1 MKSKSQKILIYCV
14 HLCRYLGWKI
24 NVLDS
29 CDEAQASDVD
39 KVYAEPEFDVLE
51 GESSIRHETKIKP
64 NDIFLS
70 KHEKDLIKN
79 HNMNSAPPKI
89 QIDLQKN
96 NEITRLIADG
106 IRAAEALEESIA
118 YKNKNVTL
126 YEEHLNENKNYP
138 NLQQQE
144 INIPFDRPGLPVFL
158 RPPQNG
164 PIFRPVK
171 LPMRRPINF
180 SDRRPIQRQQ
190 PSYRPIIF
198 PQPSIIVNHYKKP
211 VSPILRPF
219 MKTKPIINSIAS
231 VLLLGKSTEINTSTR
246 KNSPYPVNYNKFPMK
261 VPYSDLQPLINS
273 KKVEQPIL
281 KEKKSVSKDPTH
293 PTKPQ
298 HKNVYKTHYEKID
311 EDEYRR
317 KEAINTGFHPESVKV
332 ESGFIPILKKQ
343 DTDDVYDEEDDE
355 SFLDGNRRND
365 KNIEDEIEDK
375 TLYMNHHASPDKKD
389 FEPMF
394 FPSPPDGITK
404 KKEHLTGDLI
414 DMDVEDGEDKMA
426 VAAERQDIYY
436 LPPRQE
442 DKTPARTVVTYDGK
456 AVLDTSLINS
466 ESTKFNPNLYN
477 VGLKTEQLVR
487 DTPQYGPFHGEVPP
501 LTPDF
506 VQSDSQNINSEQ
518 INKRP
523 APIVTE
529 YLNPLSN
536 TKNVGKP
543 ISTKLT
549 LLRHKREPHHHPD
562 HHGDE
567 FDHSSSALIFSH
579 HNFQFCFVSY
589 ILSLI
594 LI

>member
-1 MKSKSQKILIYCV
+1 
-14 HLCRYLGWKI
+14 
-24 NVLDS
+24 
-29 CDEAQASDVD
+29 
-39 KVYAEPEFDVLE
+39 
-51 GESSIRHETKIKP
+51 
-64 NDIFLS
+64 
-70 KHEKDLIKN
+70 
-79 HNMNSAPPKI
+79 MNSAPPKI

-96 NEITRLIADG
+96 SEITRLIADG

-118 YKNKNVTL
+118 YKNKNVTN
-126 YEEHLNENKNYP
+126 YQEPLNENASLH
-138 NLQQQE
+138 NLPQQQ

-171 LPMRRPINF
+171 LPMRHSIHF
-180 SDRRPIQRQQ
+180 SERRPILRQQ
-190 PSYRPIIF
+190 PVYRPIIF

-219 MKTKPIINSIAS
+219 IKSKPIINSIAAS
-231 VLLLGKSTEINTSTR
+231 VLLLGQPTEINTPTR
-246 KNSPYPVNYNKFPMK
+246 KNSGYPVNYNKFPIK
-261 VPYSDLQPLINS
+261 VPYYDLQPLGS

-281 KEKKSVSKDPTH
+281 KEKKPVLKAPTR
-293 PTKPQ
+293 PEKPQ

-332 ESGFIPILKKQ
+332 ESGFIPILKKK
-343 DTDDVYDEEDDE
+343 DINDDIYDEDDVDDGGLE
-355 SFLDGNRRND
+355 SFLAGNRRND
-365 KNIEDEIEDK
+365 ENIEDEIEDK
-375 TLYMNHHASPDKKD
+375 VLFINHASEKKD

-394 FPSPPDGITK
+394 IPSPPDGITK
-404 KKEHLTGDLI
+404 KKEHLTGDLM

-436 LPPRQE
+436 LPPRKE

-466 ESTKFNPNLYN
+466 ETAKFNPNLYN

-487 DTPQYGPFHGEVPP
+487 ETPQFGPFHGEIPPP

-506 VQSDSQNINSEQ
+506 VQRDSHHVNNEK

-536 TKNVGKP
+536 SKGTDKP

-567 FDHSSSALIFSH
+567 FDEHKSSALIIHFSH
-579 HNFQFCFVSY
+579 LVITFNF
-589 ILSLI
+589 ILLVVGY
-594 LI
+594 L

>member
-1 MKSKSQKILIYCV
+1 MIIY
-14 HLCRYLGWKI
+14 RYLGWKI

-29 CDEAQASDVD
+29 CDEAQASEVD
-39 KVYAEPEFDVLE
+39 EIYAEPEVDILE
-51 GESSIRHETKIKP
+51 GESSIRHETKLKP
-64 NDIFLS
+64 NDIFLL

-96 NEITRLIADG
+96 SEITRLIADG

-118 YKNKNVTL
+118 SKNKTITNFKDR
-126 YEEHLNENKNYP
+126 LNENESVP
-138 NLQQQE
+138 NLPQQE

-158 RPPQNG
+158 RPPQSG

-171 LPMRRPINF
+171 LSMRRPINF
-180 SDRRPIQRQQ
+180 GERRPILRQQ
-190 PSYRPIIF
+190 PLYRPNIF

-219 MKTKPIINSIAS
+219 MKPKPLINSIAS
-231 VLLLGKSTEINTSTR
+231 VLLLGQPTEINTPTR
-246 KNSPYPVNYNKFPMK
+246 KNSAYPVNYNKFPIK
-261 VPYSDLQPLINS
+261 VPYFDLQPLGS
-273 KKVEQPIL
+273 KKIEQPIL
-281 KEKKSVSKDPTH
+281 KEKKNILKDPIRSE
-293 PTKPQ
+293 KPQ
-298 HKNVYKTHYEKID
+298 HKNIYKTHYEKMD
-311 EDEYRR
+311 EEEYRR

-343 DTDDVYDEEDDE
+343 DMDDIYTEQDGGLE
-355 SFLDGNRRND
+355 SFLAGNRRND
-365 KNIEDEIEDK
+365 ENIDDEREDDI
-375 TLYMNHHASPDKKD
+375 LFINHTAEKKD

-394 FPSPPDGITK
+394 IPSPPDSIKK
-404 KKEHLTGDLI
+404 KKEHLTGDLM
-414 DMDVEDGEDKMA
+414 DMDVEDGEDKLG

-442 DKTPARTVVTYDGK
+442 NKIPARTVVTYDGK

-466 ESTKFNPNLYN
+466 ETSNFNPNLYN

-487 DTPQYGPFHGEVPP
+487 ETPQFGPFHGEIPP
-501 LTPDF
+501 LTTDF
-506 VQSDSQNINSEQ
+506 VQRDSQNKNSEK
-518 INKRP
+518 INTRP

-536 TKNVGKP
+536 SKNSDKP

-567 FDHSSSALIFSH
+567 FDDHKSSALIYKISH
-579 HNFQFCFVSY
+579 LVISINFILLAVSY
-589 ILSLI
+589 P
-594 LI
+594 

>member
-1 MKSKSQKILIYCV
+1 
-14 HLCRYLGWKI
+14 
-24 NVLDS
+24 
-29 CDEAQASDVD
+29 
-39 KVYAEPEFDVLE
+39 
-51 GESSIRHETKIKP
+51 
-64 NDIFLS
+64 
-70 KHEKDLIKN
+70 
-79 HNMNSAPPKI
+79 MNSAPPKI

-96 NEITRLIADG
+96 SEITRLIADG

-118 YKNKNVTL
+118 NKNKSMTNF
-126 YEEHLNENKNYP
+126 EQHFNEKESFP
-138 NLQQQE
+138 NLPEQE

-180 SDRRPIQRQQ
+180 GDRRPILRQQ
-190 PSYRPIIF
+190 PSSYRPIIF

-211 VSPILRPF
+211 VLPILRPF

-231 VLLLGKSTEINTSTR
+231 VLLLGQPTEINTPTR
-246 KNSPYPVNYNKFPMK
+246 KNSPYPVNYNKFQIK
-261 VPYSDLQPLINS
+261 VPYSDLQPFSS

-281 KEKKSVSKDPTH
+281 KEKKTVVKDPTS
-293 PTKPQ
+293 PTKSQ

-343 DTDDVYDEEDDE
+343 DTDDVYVEEDDGLE
-355 SFLDGNRRND
+355 SYLAGNRRND
-365 KNIEDEIEDK
+365 KNIEDEIEDE
-375 TLYMNHHASPDKKD
+375 TYTYENHASEKKD

-394 FPSPPDGITK
+394 IPSPPDGISK

-442 DKTPARTVVTYDGK
+442 DKTPSRTVVTYDGK

-466 ESTKFNPNLYN
+466 ESTKFHSNLHN

-487 DTPQYGPFHGEVPP
+487 ETPQFGPFHGEVPP
-501 LTPDF
+501 LTPDY
-506 VQSDSQNINSEQ
+506 VQRDSQNINGEK

-523 APIVTE
+523 APIIVTE
-529 YLNPLSN
+529 YINPLSN

-549 LLRHKREPHHHPD
+549 LLRHRREPHHHPD

-567 FDHSSSALIFSH
+567 FDHSSALILNFSH
-579 HNFQFCFVSY
+579 HLITFNFILLAKSY
-589 ILSLI
+589 L
-594 LI
+594 

>member
-1 MKSKSQKILIYCV
+1 
-14 HLCRYLGWKI
+14 
-24 NVLDS
+24 
-29 CDEAQASDVD
+29 
-39 KVYAEPEFDVLE
+39 
-51 GESSIRHETKIKP
+51 
-64 NDIFLS
+64 
-70 KHEKDLIKN
+70 
-79 HNMNSAPPKI
+79 MNSAPPKI
-89 QIDLQKN
+89 QVDLQKN
-96 NEITRLIADG
+96 SEITRLIADG

-118 YKNKNVTL
+118 FKNKNHTNF
-126 YEEHLNENKNYP
+126 EERLNQNENLP
-138 NLQQQE
+138 NLPQQE

-171 LPMRRPINF
+171 LPMRRPMNF
-180 SDRRPIQRQQ
+180 GERRPILRQ
-190 PSYRPIIF
+190 RPIIF

-219 MKTKPIINSIAS
+219 MKQNKIPNSIAS
-231 VLLLGKSTEINTSTR
+231 VLLLGQPTEINSPSRKKTS
-246 KNSPYPVNYNKFPMK
+246 YPVNYNKFPIK
-261 VPYSDLQPLINS
+261 VPYSDLQPLGNHGS
-273 KKVEQPIL
+273 HKVEQPIL
-281 KEKKSVSKDPTH
+281 KEKKTVSRPEKS
-293 PTKPQ
+293 Q
-298 HKNVYKTHYEKID
+298 HKNIYKTNYDKID
-311 EDEYRR
+311 EEEYRR

-343 DTDDVYDEEDDE
+343 DIEDIYTDEDDGLE
-355 SFLDGNRRND
+355 SFLAGNRRND
-365 KNIEDEIEDK
+365 ETIDDDEEVLFI
-375 TLYMNHHASPDKKD
+375 NHPQEKKD

-394 FPSPPDGITK
+394 IPSPPDGITK
-404 KKEHLTGDLI
+404 KKEHLTGDLM

-442 DKTPARTVVTYDGK
+442 NKTPARTVVTYDGK

-466 ESTKFNPNLYN
+466 ETTNFNPNLYN

-487 DTPQYGPFHGEVPP
+487 GTPQFGPFHGEIPP
-501 LTPDF
+501 LTPQHDL
-506 VQSDSQNINSEQ
+506 QNKNSEK
-518 INKRP
+518 INKKPP

-536 TKNVGKP
+536 SANKP

-567 FDHSSSALIFSH
+567 FDEH
-579 HNFQFCFVSY
+579 HNSSNLIVKISHLIISINFILLAVSY
-589 ILSLI
+589 L
-594 LI
+594 

>member
-1 MKSKSQKILIYCV
+1 MFIY
-14 HLCRYLGWKI
+14 RYLGWKI

-29 CDEAQASDVD
+29 CDEAQASEVD
-39 KVYAEPEFDVLE
+39 EIYAEPEIDILE
-51 GESSIRHETKIKP
+51 GESSIRHETKLKP
-64 NDIFLS
+64 NDIFLL

-96 NEITRLIADG
+96 SEITRLIADG

-118 YKNKNVTL
+118 FKNKNITNFG
-126 YEEHLNENKNYP
+126 ERLNENESVP
-138 NLQQQE
+138 NLPQQE

-171 LPMRRPINF
+171 LPIRRPINF
-180 SDRRPIQRQQ
+180 GERRPILRQQ
-190 PSYRPIIF
+190 PVYRPIIF

-219 MKTKPIINSIAS
+219 MKSKPLINSIAS
-231 VLLLGKSTEINTSTR
+231 VLLLGQPTEINTPTR
-246 KNSPYPVNYNKFPMK
+246 KNSAYPVNYNKFQIK
-261 VPYSDLQPLINS
+261 VPYSDLQPIGS

-281 KEKKSVSKDPTH
+281 KEKKNVLKDPIRSER
-293 PTKPQ
+293 PQ
-298 HKNVYKTHYEKID
+298 HKNIYKTHYEKID
-311 EDEYRR
+311 EEEYRR

-332 ESGFIPILKKQ
+332 ESGFIPIMKKQ
-343 DTDDVYDEEDDE
+343 DIDELYTEQDGGLE
-355 SFLDGNRRND
+355 SFLAGNRRND
-365 KNIEDEIEDK
+365 ENIDDEREDEVIFI
-375 TLYMNHHASPDKKD
+375 NHAAEKKD

-394 FPSPPDGITK
+394 IPSPLDGMK
-404 KKEHLTGDLI
+404 KEKEHLTGDLM

-442 DKTPARTVVTYDGK
+442 NKSPARTVVTYDGK

-466 ESTKFNPNLYN
+466 ETSNFNPNLYN
-477 VGLKTEQLVR
+477 VGVKTVQLVR
-487 DTPQYGPFHGEVPP
+487 ETPQFGPFHGEIPP
-501 LTPDF
+501 LTTDF
-506 VQSDSQNINSEQ
+506 VQRDSQNDSEK

-529 YLNPLSN
+529 YLNPINSKNSN
-536 TKNVGKP
+536 KP

-549 LLRHKREPHHHPD
+549 LLRHKREPHHHPN

-567 FDHSSSALIFSH
+567 FDDHKSSALIYKISH
-579 HNFQFCFVSY
+579 LVISFNFIFVAISY
-589 ILSLI
+589 L
-594 LI
+594 